1 MSLMAALAAGCSSDD
16 IVDDGGKK
24 PGTVNGESFVALN
37 IKMPTTNGTRGTE
50 NFEEGAA
57 DEYKVEKIIITFYE
71 SEDGGR
77 AVGSPLEYNANEL
90 SWVKDPTIGITTTA
104 LLPVKTVSFAPGTDY
119 YALVEVNTPTNLAN
133 KVNPTNEP
141 QEITAN
147 ELTGDAKNDFFM
159 TNAIRHDGKY
169 LVAVQSYNS
178 AREAQTNAHLY
189 TIFVER
195 AVAKVELSVDGTNDW
210 KKNTYTIPGETTNNV
225 YAKSQIRIDGWKLD
239 ITNKKMYPIRN
250 FEGKSN
256 TTWAGDDYARFYG
269 NATHRTYWAV
279 DPNYDETTEAQLTS
293 DFNTASNYDNTV
305 GYPKREGEDS
315 YEAVAA
321 GVEYCLENTF
331 NTKHQ
336 KQNETTRVVVEAT
349 YTPKF
354 AAGEKIE
361 GPDGDGATWYTIG
374 NSTKAYTTSSL
385 KAKIKEV
392 LGITDETV
400 SVTLSTLAAG
410 KTNIDNT
417 TFSVSGVTNPTEI
430 ANNVTKVQN
439 VLGRTITT
447 YKDGK
452 CYYAI
457 RIKHFGDEL
466 PWGEATGYPD
476 YTKNP
481 GMDAQYLGRYGVVR
495 NNWYKITINSV
506 AQPGSPTVPTAYGD
520 PDDVH
525 DYYLQANISI
535 LDWAV
540 RNQDVIL

>member
-24 PGTVNGESFVALN
+24 PGMTDGESFVALN
-37 IKMPTTNGTRGTE
+37 IKMPTTNGTRAE
-50 NFEEGAA
+50 NFEEGTA
-57 DEYKVEKIIITFYE
+57 DEYKVKKIIITFYE
-71 SEDGGR
+71 SENGGSI
-77 AVGSPLEYNANEL
+77 VGSALEYNANEL
-90 SWVKDPTIGITTTA
+90 SWVKDPTTGITTTA

-119 YALVEVNTPTNLAN
+119 YALVEVNTPN
-133 KVNPTNEP
+133 KLTGNVNPTNAP

-189 TIFVER
+189 TIYVER
-195 AVAKVELSVDGTNDW
+195 AVAKVELSVDGTNNW
-210 KKNTYTIPGETTNNV
+210 KKNTYIIPGATTANV
-225 YAKSQIRIDGWKLD
+225 YAGSLIQIDGWKLD

-256 TTWAGDDYARFYG
+256 TTWAGDNYARFYG

-279 DPNYDETTEAQLTS
+279 DPNYDNTTDAQLTS
-293 DFNTASNYDNTV
+293 DFNTASNYNNTV

-331 NTKHQ
+331 NTQHQ
-336 KQNETTRVVVEAT
+336 KQHETTRVVVEAT
-349 YTPKF
+349 YTP
-354 AAGEKIE
+354 AGVNFNDDEDKK
-361 GPDGDGATWYTIG
+361 TWYTIG
-374 NSTKAYTTSSL
+374 NSTKAYSATSLLNEIKTVTKATSVSFANENGLPAGETT
-385 KAKIKEV
+385 
-392 LGITDETV
+392 
-400 SVTLSTLAAG
+400 
-410 KTNIDNT
+410 IDNN
-417 TFSVSGVTNPTEI
+417 TFTITGASDD
-430 ANNVTKVQN
+430 AVTKIQN

-466 PWGEATGYPD
+466 PWGEMQGYPN
-476 YTKNP
+476 YTKDP

-495 NNWYKITINSV
+495 NNWYKVTIQQVN
-506 AQPGSPTVPTAYGD
+506 QPGSPTVPKASGD

-540 RNQDVIL
+540 REQGVIL

>member
-24 PGTVNGESFVALN
+24 PGTVDGESFVALN
-37 IKMPTTNGTRGTE
+37 IKMPTTNGTRTE
-50 NFEEGAA
+50 NFEEGTP

-71 SEDGGR
+71 SENGGST
-77 AVGSPLEYNANEL
+77 VGTALEYDANEL
-90 SWVKDPTIGITTTA
+90 SWVKDDVSGITTTA
-104 LLPVKTVSFAPGTDY
+104 LLPVKTVTFAPGTNY
-119 YALVEVNTPTNLAN
+119 YALVEVNTPDKLAGN
-133 KVNPTNEP
+133 VKPTNDP

-178 AREAQTNAHLY
+178 ALEAQTNAHLY
-189 TIFVER
+189 TIYVER
-195 AVAKVELSVDGTNDW
+195 AVAKVELSVDGTNNW
-210 KKNTYTIPGETTNNV
+210 KKNTYTIPGEITNNV
-225 YAKSQIRIDGWKLD
+225 YAKSRIQIDGWKLD

-279 DPNYDETTEAQLTS
+279 DPNYDETTETQLTS
-293 DFNTASNYDNTV
+293 DFNTASDYDNTV
-305 GYPKREGEDS
+305 GYPKRVGEGENA

-331 NTKHQ
+331 NTQHQ
-336 KQNETTRVVVEAT
+336 KQHETTRVVVEAT
-349 YTPKF
+349 YTPNF
-354 AAGEKIE
+354 AAGEKID

-374 NSTKAYTTSSL
+374 NSTKAYTKSSL
-385 KAKIKEV
+385 IAKIKEV
-392 LGITDETV
+392 TGATNVSLASDLNAGET
-400 SVTLSTLAAG
+400 T
-410 KTNIDNT
+410 IDNN
-417 TFSVSGVTNPTEI
+417 TFTITGTSDD
-430 ANNVTKVQN
+430 AVTKIQN

-466 PWGEATGYPD
+466 PWGETQGYPN
-476 YTKNP
+476 YTMNS

-495 NNWYKITINSV
+495 NNWYKVTIQQVN
-506 AQPGSPTVPTAYGD
+506 QPGSPTVPKASGD

-540 RNQDVIL
+540 REQGVIL

>member
-24 PGTVNGESFVALN
+24 PGISEGESYVALN
-37 IKMPTTNGTRGTE
+37 IKMPTTNGTRAE
-50 NFEEGAA
+50 SFEEGTA
-57 DEYKVEKIIITFYE
+57 DEYKVEKIKITFYE
-71 SEDGGR
+71 SENGGNT
-77 AVGSPLEYNANEL
+77 VGSALEYNANEL
-90 SWVKDPTIGITTTA
+90 SWVKDNATGITTTA
-104 LLPVKTVSFAPGTDY
+104 LLPVKTVTFAPGTNY
-119 YALVEVNTPTNLAN
+119 YALVEVNTPDNLAN
-133 KVNPTNEP
+133 KVNPTNTV
-141 QEITAN
+141 QEITVN

-210 KKNTYTIPGETTNNV
+210 KKNTYTIPGVTTANV
-225 YAKSQIRIDGWKLD
+225 YAGSQIQIDGWKLD
-239 ITNKKMYPIRN
+239 ITNKKMYPIRK

-256 TTWAGDDYARFYG
+256 TTWAGNDYVRFYG
-269 NATHRTYWAV
+269 SDIHRTYWAV

-305 GYPKREGEDS
+305 GYPKKEGENA

-331 NTKHQ
+331 NTQHQ

-354 AAGEKIE
+354 TADEKIE
-361 GPDGDGATWYTIG
+361 GDGATWYTIG

-385 KAKIKEV
+385 QTKIKEV
-392 LGITDETV
+392 LGITEESV
-400 SVTLSTLAAG
+400 SVTLSTLSAG
-410 KTNIDNT
+410 ETNIDNT
-417 TFSVSGVTNPTEI
+417 TFSVSGVTDETEI
-430 ANNVTKVQN
+430 ANNVTKVQD

-466 PWGEATGYPD
+466 AWGETTGYPD

-495 NNWYKITINSV
+495 NNWYKITINNV
-506 AQPGSPTVPTAYGD
+506 TQPGSPTVPTATGD

-525 DYYLQANISI
+525 NYYLQANISI

-540 RNQDVIL
+540 REQGVIL

>member
-24 PGTVNGESFVALN
+24 PGMTDGESFVALN
-37 IKMPTTNGTRGTE
+37 IKMPTTNGTRAE
-50 NFEEGAA
+50 NFEEGTP
-57 DEYKVEKIIITFYE
+57 DEYNVEKIKITFYKQETGGE
-71 SEDGGR
+71 S
-77 AVGSPLEYNANEL
+77 AGSLEYNASEL
-90 SWVKDPTIGITTTA
+90 SWVKDDATGITTTA
-104 LLPVKTVSFAPGTDY
+104 LLPVKTVTFAPGTNY
-119 YALVEVNTPTNLAN
+119 YALVEVNTPDKLAN
-133 KVNPTNEP
+133 QVNPTNEDVT
-141 QEITAN
+141 ITAK

-525 DYYLQANISI
+525 DYYLQANINI

-540 RNQDVIL
+540 RTQGVEL